1 MQKIMFNDRYGLTD
15 AVIDYIKNNTRRIEG
30 GEQFQRA
37 ATSAED
43 FTYEEATG
51 CIVMCCQGIEIFR
64 HKCRYKVGEV
74 VAVAQSYYHAFSPRC
89 DIPVYGADRT
99 PGWRNKLFVRADL
112 MPHQIR
118 ITGIKCEQLQSISH
132 DDCFAR
138 ALSNRGT
145 NPQIP
150 PRMGLSTR
158 KREQPLNLT
167 LPARPS
173 PH

>member
-1 MQKIMFNDRYGLTD
+1 MFNDRYGLTD

-51 CIVMCCQGIEIFR
+51 CIVMCCQGIASPESSASSCRAFR
-64 HKCRYKVGEV
+64 TMTV
-74 VAVAQSYYHAFSPRC
+74 
-89 DIPVYGADRT
+89 
-99 PGWRNKLFVRADL
+99 
-112 MPHQIR
+112 
-118 ITGIKCEQLQSISH
+118 
-132 DDCFAR
+132 FAR